1 METGTRA
8 TLMRIYLQEAER
20 HGPKALYEAV
30 VEAARDA
37 GLAGATV
44 LRGIRGFG
52 PSSRMLSARILDL
65 SSDLPIVVEI
75 IDENDR
81 IDGFLERIRPMLD
94 EARTRCLVTLEEA
107 RVVHYGPSRRGPD
120 GAVGD

>member
-1 METGTRA
+1 MDIDTEA

-20 HGPKALYEAV
+20 CRHRALYEV
-30 VEAARDA
+30 LVEEAREA

-52 PSSRMLSARILDL
+52 PSARLLSARILDL

-75 IDENDR
+75 IDRRDR
-81 IDGFLERIRPMLD
+81 LEAFAERIGPLLD
-94 EARTRCLVTLEEA
+94 DAGSHALVTVERA
-107 RVVHYGPSRRGPD
+107 RILRFPKED
-120 GAVGD
+120 D